1 MTNPTLQETTV
12 TQARSRV
19 SLVMRVVTVCLELR
33 SAPRVSPAATS
44 PSQVKLR
51 ACPVKEELSLL
62 TKVARLLWTANILY
76 FLPILE
82 ELLESFTSLRST

>member
-19 SLVMRVVTVCLELR
+19 SLAMRVVTVCLELR
-33 SAPRVSPAATS
+33 SAPHVSPAATS

-62 TKVARLLWTANILY
+62 TKVHRARLLWTANILY
-76 FLPILE
+76 FLPILGPV
-82 ELLESFTSLRST
+82 T